1 MVAYVLAL
9 YAPDVWAY
17 ALQQIG
23 TRAFY
28 ALGDTW
34 TPVKL
39 SLWLVGLNFAL
50 NVALIWTPLKVGGL
64 ALSTAICATL
74 QVVVMSRLLRRR
86 TGPIMDRETVGG
98 FGRTVMATA
107 AMAAVTVLASLG
119 LDSGAG
125 WAWSVASLLVLAGVG
140 AIAYVAA
147 SRLLRMPELGWT
159 LRR

>member
-1 MVAYVLAL
+1 
-9 YAPDVWAY
+9 
-17 ALQQIG
+17 
-23 TRAFY
+23 
-28 ALGDTW
+28 
-34 TPVKL
+34 
-39 SLWLVGLNFAL
+39 
-50 NVALIWTPLKVGGL
+50 
-64 ALSTAICATL
+64 
-74 QVVVMSRLLRRR
+74 
-86 TGPIMDRETVGG
+86 
-98 FGRTVMATA
+98 MATA